1 MVSVTMK
8 ELLEAGVHFGHQT
21 KRWNPKMK
29 EYIFGQRNGIYII
42 DLQKT
47 IKNFKEALQYVKGV
61 AESGKDILFV
71 GTKKQAQD
79 IVRDYAGK
87 SESSYVNQRWL
98 GGLLTNFGVVRG
110 SVEKLK
116 ELEEMNEDGRWDLLS
131 KKEQSRLEK
140 VYKKLSKNLGGI
152 KNMTSLPG
160 AMFVIDSSKEDIALS
175 EAQKMKIPIVA
186 VVDTNGDPDN
196 IDYPIPGN
204 DDAVRAIELFAAKI
218 AESIIEGKKSRI
230 TRELEEEKKAEA
242 AAEERRPRRGARRAR
257 NSRNKENPVE
267 ITAEMVKELRQRTGI
282 GVMECKE
289 ALKEA
294 DGDLEKAIEILRKK
308 GYARAQDKAARRAT
322 EGLVGSYIHSNGKIG
337 VLVEV
342 NCESDFVARNDE
354 FQELVKN
361 IASRSPPPTR
371 STSRPRTSRPR
382 SSRRRRRSSGS
393 SSRTARSRPRS
404 SRRSSRAS
412 WASSTRRSASST
424 RSTSRTTR

>member
-1 MVSVTMK
+1 MK

-29 EYIFGQRNGIYII
+29 EYIFGQRNGIYIV

-61 AESGKDILFV
+61 SESGKDILFV

-98 GGLLTNFGVVRG
+98 GGLLTNFAVVRG

-116 ELEEMNEDGRWDLLS
+116 ELEEMKEDGRWELLS

-140 VYKKLSKNLGGI
+140 VFKKLSKNLGGI

-160 AMFVIDSSKEDIALS
+160 AMFVIDSSKEDIALA
-175 EAQKMKIPIVA
+175 EAMKMKIPIVA

-218 AESIIEGKKSRI
+218 SESIIEGKKSRI
-230 TRELEEEKKAEA
+230 TRELEEEKRVEA
-242 AAEERRPRRGARRAR
+242 ASGDQPGA
-257 NSRNKENPVE
+257 
-267 ITAEMVKELRQRTGI
+267 G
-282 GVMECKE
+282 E
-289 ALKEA
+289 AGEP
-294 DGDLEKAIEILRKK
+294 
-308 GYARAQDKAARRAT
+308 
-322 EGLVGSYIHSNGKIG
+322 GKP
-337 VLVEV
+337 E
-342 NCESDFVARNDE
+342 
-354 FQELVKN
+354 
-361 IASRSPPPTR
+361 
-371 STSRPRTSRPR
+371 
-382 SSRRRRRSSGS
+382 
-393 SSRTARSRPRS
+393 
-404 SRRSSRAS
+404 
-412 WASSTRRSASST
+412 
-424 RSTSRTTR
+424 